1 MAEVCCWCDTDFC
14 MAVLLGLFK
23 SHMNSWCCFLQV
35 VLWPNSH
42 SEALDMVEVAQGDA
56 EQVFALRHV
65 KVMLHVS
72 VAVLQCSQHAIG
84 VDL

>member
-1 MAEVCCWCDTDFC
+1 MLFCCGKSLHNYSWLSTHSG
-14 MAVLLGLFK
+14 AVP
-23 SHMNSWCCFLQV
+23 H
-35 VLWPNSH
+35 
-42 SEALDMVEVAQGDA
+42 D
-56 EQVFALRHV
+56 V